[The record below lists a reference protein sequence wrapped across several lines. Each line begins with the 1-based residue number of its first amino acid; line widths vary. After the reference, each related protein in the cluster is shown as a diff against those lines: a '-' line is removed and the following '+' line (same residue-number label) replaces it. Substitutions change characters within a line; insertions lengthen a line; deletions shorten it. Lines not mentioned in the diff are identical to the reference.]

1 MIVKKKINKN
11 ESLIYLK
18 KVNKFLV
25 VGNENLKLIKAYS
38 NKSISDFKIYLKN
51 NFPKYANNIE
61 KEINKLFTVERK
73 SIDNH
78 KIKFKKPKKIFQFN
92 FKIENSSYSVEYN
105 DGKIISAV
113 LGLLNHLQCDSNNFS
128 EKICVYSSEKYC
140 LLKINNKK
148 LVFKKEESHILSG
161 RIISHL
167 TSNLHQIKYKSWT
180 GFLHGTTISKKGK
193 GVIIMGKSG
202 SGKTLSSSILLKN
215 GFDLVCDDM
224 SPLTREGKIG
234 HFPNAMS
241 VKPSGY
247 RKIQQLLDNRFYV
260 CETTGP
266 KGPTKYIYPKNNM
279 PKKKLI
285 PCQKIIKIGFK
296 KNSNIKISK
305 MENKDLLVHFLDDS
319 FINMNNVA
327 AKSFINWFLSCDCFQ
342 ITYSK
347 DKDLITAINEII

>member
-1 MIVKKKINKN
+1 MIVKKEINKN

-25 VGNENLKLIKAYS
+25 VSNQNLKLIQAYS
-38 NKSISDFKIYLKN
+38 NKSTNDFKIYLKN
-51 NFPKYANNIE
+51 NFPKNANEIE

-92 FKIENSSYSVEYN
+92 FRVENNYYSIEYN
-105 DGKIISAV
+105 DGKTISAV
-113 LGLLNHLQCDSNNFS
+113 LGLLKHLQCDSQGLT
-128 EKICVYSSEKYC
+128 EKIYVYSSDKYC
-140 LLKINNKK
+140 LLKLNNSR
-148 LVFKKEESHILSG
+148 LVFKREESHILSG

-167 TSNLHQIKYKSWT
+167 TSDLHQIKYKAWA
-180 GFLHGTTISKKGK
+180 GFLHGTTISNNDKGI
-193 GVIIMGKSG
+193 IIMGKSG
-202 SGKTLSSSILLKN
+202 SGKTISSIVLLNN

-224 SPLTREGKIG
+224 SPLTRDGKIG

-247 RKIQQLLDNRFYV
+247 KKIHQLLDNSFHV

-266 KGPTKYIYPKNNM
+266 KGPTKYIYPKNNC
-279 PKKKLI
+279 PRKKLI
-285 PCQKIIKIGFK
+285 PCQKIIKISFK
-296 KNSNIKISK
+296 KNSNIKISRIK
-305 MENKDLLVHFLDDS
+305 NKDLLIHFLDDS

-327 AKSFINWFLSCDCFQ
+327 AKSFINWYLNCECFE
-342 ITYSK
+342 ISYSK
-347 DKDLITAINEII
+347 DNDLVAAIKEII

>member
-25 VGNENLKLIKAYS
+25 VGNENLKLIEAYS

-92 FKIENSSYSVEYN
+92 FKIENSSYSIEYN

-113 LGLLNHLQCDSNNFS
+113 LGLLNHLQCDSNNLS
-128 EKICVYSSEKYC
+128 EKIYVYYSKKYC
-140 LLKINNKK
+140 LLKIKNKK

-180 GFLHGTTISKKGK
+180 GFLHGTTISKKDK

-224 SPLTREGKIG
+224 SPLTRDDKIG
-234 HFPNAMS
+234 YFPNAMS

-247 RKIQQLLDNRFYV
+247 KKIQQLLNNSFHV

-266 KGPTKYIYPKNNM
+266 KGPTKYIYPKNNV

-285 PCQKIIKIGFK
+285 PCQKIIKISFK
-296 KNSNIKISK
+296 MNSNLKISK
-305 MENKDLLVHFLDDS
+305 IENKDLLIHFLDDS

-327 AKSFINWFLSCDCFQ
+327 AKSFINWYLNCECFE
-342 ITYSK
+342 ISYSK
-347 DKDLITAINEII
+347 DNDLVAAINEII

>member
-25 VGNENLKLIKAYS
+25 VGNENLKLIEAYS
-38 NKSISDFKIYLKN
+38 NKSINNFKIYLKN
-51 NFPKYANNIE
+51 NFPKNANNIE
-61 KEINKLFTVERK
+61 KDINKLFTVERK

-92 FKIENSSYSVEYN
+92 FKIENSYYCIEYN

-113 LGLLNHLQCDSNNFS
+113 LGLLNHLQFDSNNLS
-128 EKICVYSSEKYC
+128 EKIYVYCSEKYC
-140 LLKINNKK
+140 VLIIKNKK
-148 LVFKKEESHILSG
+148 LIFKREESHILSG

-167 TSNLHQIKYKSWT
+167 TSNLHHIKYKSWT
-180 GFLHGTTISKKGK
+180 GFLHGTTISKNNK

-202 SGKTLSSSILLKN
+202 SGKTISSSILLKN

-224 SPLTREGKIG
+224 SPLTRQGKIG
-234 HFPNAMS
+234 YFPNAMS

-247 RKIQQLLDNRFYV
+247 KKIEQLLDHNFHI

-266 KGPTKYIYPKNNM
+266 KGPTKYIYPKNNYS
-279 PKKKLI
+279 KKKII
-285 PCQKIIKIGFK
+285 PCIKIIKINFN
-296 KNSNIKISK
+296 KNSNIKINK
-305 MENKDLLVHFLDDS
+305 IENKDLLIHFLDDS

-327 AKSFINWFLSCDCFQ
+327 AKSFINWYLNCECFE

-347 DKDLITAINEII
+347 DKDLVTAINEII

>member
-25 VGNENLKLIKAYS
+25 VGNENLKLIEAYS
-38 NKSISDFKIYLKN
+38 NKSTSDFKIYLKN
-51 NFPKYANNIE
+51 NFPKNANNIE

-78 KIKFKKPKKIFQFN
+78 KIKLKKPKKIFQFN
-92 FKIENSSYSVEYN
+92 FQIETSSYIIEYN

-113 LGLLNHLQCDSNNFS
+113 LGLLNHLQCYFNNLS
-128 EKICVYSSEKYC
+128 EKIYVYYSKKYC
-140 LLKINNKK
+140 LLKIKNKK

-180 GFLHGTTISKKGK
+180 GFLHGTTISKKDK

-224 SPLTREGKIG
+224 SPLTRDGKIG
-234 HFPNAMS
+234 YFPNAMS

-247 RKIQQLLDNRFYV
+247 EKISQLLNHNFQI
-260 CETTGP
+260 CETIGP
-266 KGPTKYIYPKNNM
+266 KGPTKYIYPKNSV

-285 PCQKIIKIGFK
+285 PCQKIIKISFK
-296 KNSNIKISK
+296 KNSNLKISK
-305 MENKDLLVHFLDDS
+305 IENKNLLIHFLDDS

-327 AKSFINWFLSCDCFQ
+327 AKSFINWYLNCECFE
-342 ITYSK
+342 ISYSK
-347 DKDLITAINEII
+347 DNDLIAAINKII

>member
-1 MIVKKKINKN
+1 MIVKKKINNN

-25 VGNENLKLIKAYS
+25 VGNENLKLIQAYS
-38 NKSISDFKIYLKN
+38 NKSTNDFKIYLKN
-51 NFPKYANNIE
+51 NFPKNANEIE

-92 FKIENSSYSVEYN
+92 FKIENNYYCIEYN

-113 LGLLNHLQCDSNNFS
+113 LGLLNHLQCDSNNLS
-128 EKICVYSSEKYC
+128 EKIYAYYSEKYC

-148 LVFKKEESHILSG
+148 IVFKKEQSHILSG

-180 GFLHGTTISKKGK
+180 GFLHGTTISKNNK
-193 GVIIMGKSG
+193 GVIIIGKSG

-215 GFDLVCDDM
+215 DFDLVCDDM
-224 SPLTREGKIG
+224 SPLTRKGKIG

-247 RKIQQLLDNRFYV
+247 KKIQQLLDNSFHV

-266 KGPTKYIYPKNNM
+266 KGPTKYIYPKTND
-279 PKKKLI
+279 PKTKLI
-285 PCQKIIKIGFK
+285 PCKKIIKISFK
-296 KNSNIKISK
+296 KNSNIKIRK
-305 MENKDLLVHFLDDS
+305 IENKDLLTHFLDDS
-319 FINMNNVA
+319 FINMNNIA
-327 AKSFINWFLSCDCFQ
+327 AKSFINWYLNCECFE
-342 ITYSK
+342 ISYSK
-347 DKDLITAINEII
+347 DNDLVKAINDII

>member
-25 VGNENLKLIKAYS
+25 VSNENLKLIEAYL
-38 NKSISDFKIYLKN
+38 NKSITEFKIYSRN
-51 NFPKYANNIE
+51 NFPENAKEIE
-61 KEINKLFTVERK
+61 KEINKLFTAERK
-73 SIDNH
+73 SIENH

-92 FKIENSSYSVEYN
+92 FKIENSYYCIEYN
-105 DGKIISAV
+105 DGKIISSV
-113 LGLLNHLQCDSNNFS
+113 LGLLNHLQCDSNDLS
-128 EKICVYSSEKYC
+128 EKIYVYYSKKYC

-180 GFLHGTTISKKGK
+180 GFLHGTTISKDYK

-215 GFDLVCDDM
+215 GFNLVCDDM

-234 HFPNAMS
+234 YFPNAMS

-247 RKIQQLLDNRFYV
+247 KKIEQLLDNNFHV
-260 CETTGP
+260 CETRGP
-266 KGPTKYIYPKNNM
+266 KGPTKYIYPKNNDS
-279 PKKKLI
+279 KTRLI
-285 PCQKIIKIGFK
+285 PCQKIIKISFK

-305 MENKDLLVHFLDDS
+305 INNKDLLIHFLDDS

-327 AKSFINWFLSCDCFQ
+327 AKSFINWFLNCECFE
-342 ITYSK
+342 ISYSK
-347 DKDLITAINEII
+347 DNDLVAAINEII

>member
-25 VGNENLKLIKAYS
+25 VGNENLKLIEAYT

-51 NFPKYANNIE
+51 NFPKNANNIE

-92 FKIENSSYSVEYN
+92 FKIENTSYSVEYN

-113 LGLLNHLQCDSNNFS
+113 LGLLNHLECDSKSLS
-128 EKICVYSSEKYC
+128 EKIYVYSSDKYC
-140 LLKINNKK
+140 LLKLNNSR
-148 LVFKKEESHILSG
+148 LVFKSEESHILSG

-180 GFLHGTTISKKGK
+180 GFLHGTTISKKDK

-224 SPLTREGKIG
+224 SPLTRHGKIG
-234 HFPNAMS
+234 YFPNAMS

-247 RKIQQLLDNRFYV
+247 KKIKQLLDNSFHV
-260 CETTGP
+260 CETIGP
-266 KGPTKYIYPKNNM
+266 KGPTKYIYPKKNYL
-279 PKKKLI
+279 KWKQI
-285 PCQKIIKIGFK
+285 SAQKIIKINFK
-296 KNSNIKISK
+296 KNSNVEVREI
-305 MENKDLLVHFLDDS
+305 ENKDLLIHFLDDS
-319 FINMNNVA
+319 FVNMNNTA
-327 AKSFINWFLSCDCFQ
+327 AKSFMNWFLQCQCFE

-347 DKDLITAINEII
+347 DDELINAIKSIL

>member
-1 MIVKKKINKN
+1 MIVKKKINKKEN
-11 ESLIYLK
+11 LIYLK

-25 VGNENLKLIKAYS
+25 VGNENLKLIEAYS
-38 NKSISDFKIYLKN
+38 NKSITDFKIYLRN
-51 NFPKYANNIE
+51 NFSKNANNIE
-61 KEINKLFTVERK
+61 REINKLFTVERK

-78 KIKFKKPKKIFQFN
+78 KIKFKRPKKIFQFN
-92 FKIENSSYSVEYN
+92 FKVENNYYSIEYN

-113 LGLLNHLQCDSNNFS
+113 LGLLNHLQCDSKSLS
-128 EKICVYSSEKYC
+128 EKIYVYSSDKYC
-140 LLKINNKK
+140 LLKLNNSR
-148 LVFKKEESHILSG
+148 LVFNREESHILSG

-180 GFLHGTTISKKGK
+180 GFLHGTTISKEDK

-224 SPLTREGKIG
+224 SPLTGEGKIG
-234 HFPNAMS
+234 YFPNAMS

-247 RKIQQLLDNRFYV
+247 KKIQQLLNNSFHV

-266 KGPTKYIYPKNNM
+266 KGPTKYIYPKNNVSI
-279 PKKKLI
+279 KKLI
-285 PCQKIIKIGFK
+285 PCQKIIKIRFK
-296 KNSNIKISK
+296 KNSNLKISK
-305 MENKDLLVHFLDDS
+305 IENKDLLIHFLDDS

-327 AKSFINWFLSCDCFQ
+327 AKSFINWYLNCECFE
-342 ITYSK
+342 ISYSK
-347 DKDLITAINEII
+347 DNDLVAAINEII